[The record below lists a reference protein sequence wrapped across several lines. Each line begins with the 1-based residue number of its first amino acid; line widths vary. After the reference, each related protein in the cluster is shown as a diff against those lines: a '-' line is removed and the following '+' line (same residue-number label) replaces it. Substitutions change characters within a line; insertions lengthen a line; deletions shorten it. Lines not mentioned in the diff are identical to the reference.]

1 MEINVKPNKNLTTMK
16 RYIIIACVLLGAVAC
31 KKDYPVD
38 DDGLL
43 VTTRQECYVSN
54 FELLGTD
61 HISVLSKAVL
71 IDTTGQT
78 ISATVQFG
86 TDLKNVYPQF
96 TLAQDCKLD
105 PKITGKT
112 DLSDLANPKE
122 YTVVSG
128 DRQIRKNYKVLIT
141 VQPR

>member
-1 MEINVKPNKNLTTMK
+1 MRKHFKIVL
-16 RYIIIACVLLGAVAC
+16 AVLLVSLACTAC

-43 VTTRQECYVSN
+43 ITSRQECYVSN

-61 HISVLSKAVL
+61 FVTVRSKAAV
-71 IDTTGQT
+71 IDTTAQT
-78 ISATVQFG
+78 INVEVQFG

-96 TLAQDCKLD
+96 TLASDCKLD

-112 DLSDLANPKE
+112 DFSDLANPKE

-128 DRQIRKNYKVLIT
+128 NRQVRKAYKILIT